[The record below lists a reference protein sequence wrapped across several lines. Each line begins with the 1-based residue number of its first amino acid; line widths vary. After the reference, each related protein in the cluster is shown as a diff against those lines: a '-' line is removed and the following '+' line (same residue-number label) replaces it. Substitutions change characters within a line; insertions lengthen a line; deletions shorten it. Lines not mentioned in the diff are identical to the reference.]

1 MERITIFNYEAFYL
15 DFLEGTLS
23 EEDTALLKSFLEKN
37 PDLLIDEED
46 FTEAVYSEKPMVY
59 AKKGELKQ
67 PDLSDAITKE
77 NFTHFFI
84 SETEGLLNSDKRSE
98 LDQFCS
104 VFPEYQRERKLYGL
118 THASP
123 DLSITYS
130 KKEGLKRKNVN
141 LWSYTSMAAAACTIL
156 FLYVTTPPA
165 LQGGNRTTANY
176 VVGKSL
182 PEVSASLGAIP
193 LGTSEPSLSK
203 ETGIGA
209 GMKPQK
215 VDNVENRKMVREIK
229 RNPVSP
235 LMTSVELNTIS
246 PITKSTFPLEETDN
260 LQTAGHDLASAN
272 TSKMTNPI
280 EPITKLVS
288 EKTNTEVDFGHRKK
302 SEDKPSGFYVKIGKF
317 ELSHKRH

>member
-23 EEDTALLKSFLEKN
+23 EEDTVLLKAFLEKN

-46 FTEAVYSEKPMVY
+46 FTEAIYSEESMVY

-67 PDLSDAITKE
+67 PDLSDAITRE
-77 NFTHFFI
+77 NSTHFFI
-84 SETEGLLNSDKRSE
+84 SETEGLLNSAKRME
-98 LDQFCS
+98 LDQFCT
-104 VFPEYQRERKLYGL
+104 VYPEYQRERKLYGL

-130 KKEGLKRKNVN
+130 KKDGLKRKNVN

-165 LQGGNRTTANY
+165 IQGSNRATANY
-176 VVGKSL
+176 VIGKSL

-193 LGTSEPSLSK
+193 LGSSESNLTK
-203 ETGIGA
+203 ETDSGA
-209 GMKPQK
+209 VANAQNSEDVQRRK
-215 VDNVENRKMVREIK
+215 VVREMR

-235 LMTSVELNTIS
+235 LLTSVELTALS
-246 PITKSTFPLEETDN
+246 PITKSTFPIEESEN
-260 LQTAGHDLASAN
+260 LHKSELDMAN
-272 TSKMTNPI
+272 ANNSNMTNPI

-302 SEDKPSGFYVKIGKF
+302 SDNKPSGFYVKIGKF